1 LSKPNFPDDGIAW
14 HGWSEA
20 TIRKI
25 AEKDRPVLLVVMDPD
40 PTHAP
45 FLRGFLEAAPK
56 SVRLRELLH
65 REFMALYVP
74 LETLPEELSLF
85 GAGSRYHLAIL
96 SPSGFTPLVGF
107 HAQMCAPSEVVE
119 QIVVALEGLLQSW

>member
-1 LSKPNFPDDGIAW
+1 MSKSNFPDDGIAW

-20 TIRKI
+20 TVRKI
-25 AEKDRPVLLVVMDPD
+25 VEKDMPVLLLVMDPD
-40 PTHAP
+40 PTMAP
-45 FLRGFLEAAPK
+45 FLHSFLDAAPK
-56 SVRLRELLH
+56 NARLRELLH

-74 LETLPEELSLF
+74 LEVLPEELSLC

-96 SPSGFTPLVGF
+96 SPTEFTPLVGF
-107 HAQMCAPSEVVE
+107 HAQMCEASEVAE

>member
-20 TIRKI
+20 TIKKI
-25 AEKDRPVLLVVMDPD
+25 AEKDRPVLLLVMDPD
-40 PTHAP
+40 PIHAP
-45 FLRGFLEAAPK
+45 FLRGFLDAAPK
-56 SVRLRELLH
+56 NARLCELLH

-74 LETLPEELSLF
+74 QETLPEELSLF

-96 SPSGFTPLVGF
+96 SPSEFTPLVGF
-107 HAQMCAPSEVVE
+107 HAQMCEASEVAE